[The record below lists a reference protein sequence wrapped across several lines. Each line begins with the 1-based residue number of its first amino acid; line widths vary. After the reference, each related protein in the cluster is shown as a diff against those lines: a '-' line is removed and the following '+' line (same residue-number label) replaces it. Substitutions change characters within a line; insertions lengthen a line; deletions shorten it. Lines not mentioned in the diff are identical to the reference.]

1 MNSPDQ
7 LFRRPLKELRLNL
20 TAQGFRRSGQNFVI
34 DSAECWGIINL
45 QKSRYSLPEQQK
57 FTINLAIAAKRI
69 LRFYGEPADR
79 APRHFTCHWQI
90 RIGQLIPGTLDHWWV
105 LSDEKSYA
113 PAAAEVMQLVT
124 TKAVGLI
131 QEHLSERGLLQLW
144 DTYLGFELPDSKVQ
158 VDPTGGA
165 E

>member
-1 MNSPDQ
+1 M
-7 LFRRPLKELRLNL
+7 
-20 TAQGFRRSGQNFVI
+20 I

-105 LSDEKSYA
+105 FSDEKSYA

-144 DTYLGFELPDSKVQ
+144 DTYLGFEYPTLKYKSILLAERGEFEKLPWSSSGSVRFVEAVWLNQ
-158 VDPTGGA
+158 ERNSTSLA
-165 E
+165 